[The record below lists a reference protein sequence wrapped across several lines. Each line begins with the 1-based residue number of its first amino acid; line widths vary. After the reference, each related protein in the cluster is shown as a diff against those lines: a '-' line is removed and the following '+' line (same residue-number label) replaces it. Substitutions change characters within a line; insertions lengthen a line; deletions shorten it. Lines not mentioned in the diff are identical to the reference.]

1 MSSYQLT
8 TTARLAREVERAKG
22 ILLVHMQ
29 PGKAYTAEEL
39 LTMLADYGL
48 HYSNPEYLEIGKV
61 LISQGVIEQV

>member
-1 MSSYQLT
+1 MSLYRLT
-8 TTARLAREVERAKG
+8 ATTRLAREVERAKG
-22 ILLVHMQ
+22 IFLVHMQ
-29 PGKAYTAEEL
+29 PNRAYTIEEL